1 MFSFSIFV
9 LLAVVQ
15 AERPDTSCLL
25 QLSEPKPQLLAVES
39 GPTLFAADYQC
50 TSRINPEVYTQN
62 GNSGSFPP
70 GFLNN
75 CNGFCQ
81 SHTLFDTLFT
91 GSNNWV
97 CWCCIGTAIN
107 SNTNWDVYEVATISN
122 VVGDPHIKTLDGIR
136 YTLLS
141 QGTFSLWHFS
151 GVEAEWKGEVKKVG
165 VDWEVFTHYS
175 GHQAF
180 TKGLLLVDN
189 SGGSHRQA
197 LEITARDCQW
207 KGRKGSEWIAVQN
220 GDSLSVLDGQDYV
233 SSFIV
238 TRKDGPKGH
247 NLVRLNMQTKDGPTD
262 VAVLSLSCRPQHHI
276 NLQMVM
282 NHREDQQF
290 VDGELKVARKKLSLL
305 GTSTDAEFR
314 TNKNWKDLGGS
325 AAAAAYL
332 RTVDEA
338 SKMSVLQISS
348 ASGRAESIAS
358 CSKAEEN
365 QAKETCSKHLGAYVD
380 QRNADNA
387 AFFDDCVFDLC
398 HGAGESAAEIAA
410 ELLASNQAIQTMT
423 S

>member
-1 MFSFSIFV
+1 MPKKSLNHFILCEHILSAMVSFSIFV
-9 LLAVVQ
+9 LLAAAQ
-15 AERPDTSCLL
+15 AEHPDTSCWL
-25 QLSEPKPQLLAVES
+25 QKPSEPKPQLLGVES
-39 GPTLFAADYQC
+39 GPMLFEEDAAC
-50 TSRINPEVYTQN
+50 TSLAGPFLDQDGTSTSFPTGFLDSCNSLCQSSPVFDTTFFQNKWRCVCCN
-62 GNSGSFPP
+62 GNTTAP
-70 GFLNN
+70 
-75 CNGFCQ
+75 
-81 SHTLFDTLFT
+81 D
-91 GSNNWV
+91 SNF
-97 CWCCIGTAIN
+97 
-107 SNTNWDVYEVATISN
+107 DVYEVAAISN
-122 VVGDPHIKTLDGIR
+122 VNGDPHIKTLDGKR

-197 LEITARDCQW
+197 LEITAHDCQW

-220 GDSLSVLDGQDYV
+220 GDSLSVLDGRDYV

-238 TRKDGPKGH
+238 AREDGPKGH

-282 NHREDQQF
+282 NRREDRQF

-305 GTSTDAEFR
+305 GTSTDAEFG

-338 SKMSVLQISS
+338 SKMSAFQISS
-348 ASGRAESIAS
+348 ASGRAENIAS

-380 QRNADNA
+380 QGSSYSCRITSRA
-387 AFFDDCVFDLC
+387 AVNT
-398 HGAGESAAEIAA
+398 S
-410 ELLASNQAIQTMT
+410 ELAMVDGG
-423 S
+423 